1 MRLGLVEHHQ
11 RRLEAD
17 GWSGIEL
24 VLLLSHL
31 VSAEEPANALNALQL
46 ESFNLDPAVET
57 ILDEFV
63 ALTGYHQ
70 ARHSGPGRRSH
81 A

>member
-1 MRLGLVEHHQ
+1 VGGLICAGGVALGQAAVVRLGLVEHHQ

-31 VSAEEPANALNALQL
+31 VSAEEPA
-46 ESFNLDPAVET
+46 T
-57 ILDEFV
+57 
-63 ALTGYHQ
+63 
-70 ARHSGPGRRSH
+70 R
-81 A
+81 